1 MPDEVTSDE
10 VLLDADDRMDKA
22 VAAFEHTLDTVRT
35 GRASTALVEHLHVS
49 VYGESMALN
58 QLATLSTSDASLI
71 TVQPWDKGNVNAIMK
86 AIQTSDIG
94 INPSTDG
101 AIIRLP
107 IPPLTEQRRKEL
119 VKQVHTKTEEARV
132 AVRNVR
138 RHAID
143 ELRKLLKDGELAEDD
158 ERRATEQ
165 VEKMTSTHVDKLEAL
180 AKRKERELLE
190 V

>member
-1 MPDEVTSDE
+1 MPDEVTSDDI
-10 VLLDADDRMDKA
+10 LLDADDRMEKA
-22 VAAFEHTLDTVRT
+22 ITSFEHVLDTVRT
-35 GRASTALVEHLHVS
+35 GRASTALVDHLHVT
-49 VYGESMALN
+49 VYGQAMPLN
-58 QLATLSTSDASLI
+58 QLATLGTPDHSLI
-71 TVQPWDKGNVNAIMK
+71 TVQPWDKSNVNAIMK

-107 IPPLTEQRRKEL
+107 IPPLTEQRRREL
-119 VKQVHTKTEEARV
+119 VKQVNAKTEEARV

-143 ELRKLLKDGELAEDD
+143 ELRKLLREGELAEDD
-158 ERRATEQ
+158 ERRAAEQ
-165 VEKMTSTHVDKLEAL
+165 VEKLTSTHVGKLEAL
-180 AKRKERELLE
+180 AKRKEQELLE